1 MNEQSNL
8 ARLVRDPSTGE
19 MVWLEPSIDDLDLT
33 TLPERLDDEMLAR
46 VQDIARRPLS
56 ALPPCDSRHL
66 GQCLRMMLAVLPRRQ
81 ADELSGELFV
91 AAYERHLGG
100 WPNEAITHLCD
111 EAIRTCKW
119 FPTVNECLETVGQW
133 RRDDD
138 AVRRKLKAEQLAR
151 NERWKRE
158 DERRATKALPP
169 IGPITREAIATMPAK
184 LIEIGVKCGAL
195 VRDADG
201 NVGPAPEAAE

>member
-100 WPNEAITHLCD
+100 YPNEAITHLCD

-119 FPTVNECLETVGQW
+119 FPTVTECIETLGQW
-133 RRDDD
+133 RRDDEMT
-138 AVRRKLKAEQLAR
+138 RRQLKAKMMEQR
-151 NERWKRE
+151 ERGLRMSE
-158 DERRATKALPP
+158 RATARRLPP
-169 IGPITREAIATMPAK
+169 PEPITPEAIATMPAK
-184 LIEIGVKCGAL
+184 LVEIGLSCGAL
-195 VRDADG
+195 IRDADG
-201 NVGPAPEAAE
+201 NIGPAPEAE